1 MKETLIPFWNNFIMT
16 MILYTPIFGEL
27 NSSGAR
33 DVVGIQFVIDGNQHQ
48 CLIEDFTCVINKND
62 ELCFDRHQDTITGLI
77 QVFDPK
83 PLAML
88 SLSSDGYRVVVYP
101 DR

>member
-1 MKETLIPFWNNFIMT
+1 MKEILIHFWNGFIRKLIP
-16 MILYTPIFGEL
+16 YTPIFGEL
-27 NSSGAR
+27 NSSNTR
-33 DVVGIQFVIDGNQHQ
+33 DVIGIQFLIDGNQHQ
-48 CLIEDFTCVINKND
+48 CLMGDFTCIINKND
-62 ELCFDRHQDTITGLI
+62 ELCFDRHQDPNTGLI

-88 SLSSDGYRVVVYP
+88 SLSSDGYHVVVYS